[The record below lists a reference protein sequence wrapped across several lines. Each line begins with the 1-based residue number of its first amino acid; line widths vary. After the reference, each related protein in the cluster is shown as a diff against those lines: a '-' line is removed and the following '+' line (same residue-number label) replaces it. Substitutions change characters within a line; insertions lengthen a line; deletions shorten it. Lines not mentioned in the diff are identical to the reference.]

1 MLLVGGLIVILTFV
15 LIVKKY
21 EARLV
26 LFLAGLLMCLIGG
39 LPGDVMKAFTKA
51 MVNNSLVP
59 TICTVMGFSYVM
71 RLTTCDQH
79 LVQSISGILK
89 RGRAILVPISFFL
102 TWWISL
108 AIPSASGCSAA
119 VGSILIPTL
128 IAAGVHPAMA
138 AATVL
143 AGTWGSAISPGNAHN
158 PFVADLAGT
167 DMMTVIINETP
178 ASVIAS
184 IACVVVMTVY
194 AVLRKEG
201 ATEERRLAYLKEI
214 GEEGTKKAS
223 FHVRPLLAIVPLVPL
238 FLLILGS
245 KQVGLLPEI
254 SVPLS
259 MLIGVALGFLVTL
272 KDAQEICRKF
282 FEGMGNAYADV
293 IGLIICASVFTTGM
307 TAIGL
312 TGALTEL
319 MEGSQAAA
327 AAAGTFGPFF
337 IAVISGSGDAAAFA
351 FNGAIT
357 PFAEQFGLSIMDLG
371 SLAQIA
377 GAMGR
382 SMSPI
387 AGAAIICAGL
397 AKVNPIE
404 VSKRNALPCL
414 ASAIVLML
422 LLSYVCVDSQK
433 GDYPDG
439 IQRND

>member
-1 MLLVGGLIVILTFV
+1 MVIAGVIVVVLAFV
-15 LIVKKY
+15 AIVKKY

-26 LFLAGLLMCLIGG
+26 LFLAGVLMCFIGG
-39 LPGDVMKAFTKA
+39 LPNDVIKALTKA
-51 MVNNSLVP
+51 MTNNSLVP

-71 RLTTCDQH
+71 KLTECDKH
-79 LVQSISGILK
+79 LVNSISGLLR
-89 RGRAILVPISFFL
+89 RGRVVLVPIAFFL

-138 AATVL
+138 GAVVL

-167 DMMTVIINETP
+167 DMMTVVLNETP

-184 IACVVVMTVY
+184 VTCVIALTIIAVVFH
-194 AVLRKEG
+194 EG
-201 ATEERRLAYLKEI
+201 ADEERRVAHLAEQ
-214 GEEGTKKAS
+214 GEPVMAARA
-223 FHVRPLLAIVPLVPL
+223 FRVNPLRAIVPLVPL
-238 FLLILGS
+238 VLLVLGS
-245 KQVGLLPEI
+245 KQVAVLPEV
-254 SVPLS
+254 SVPTS
-259 MLIGVALGFLVTL
+259 MIIGVVLGFLVTL
-272 KDAQEICRKF
+272 KDAQEICRRF
-282 FEGMGNAYADV
+282 FRGMGDAYADV
-293 IGLIICASVFTTGM
+293 IGLIVCATIFTTGM

-312 TGALTEL
+312 TGALTDL
-319 MEGSQAAA
+319 MKNSDAMA

-357 PFAEQFGLSIMDLG
+357 PFAEQFGMSIMDLG

-382 SMSPI
+382 SMSPV

-397 AKVNPIE
+397 AHVNPIE
-404 VSKRNALPCL
+404 LAKRNAVPCL
-414 ASAIVLML
+414 VAAITLMIL
-422 LLSYVCVDSQK
+422 L
-433 GDYPDG
+433 
-439 IQRND
+439 

>member
-1 MLLVGGLIVILTFV
+1 MLIAGGILVILTFV

-26 LFLAGLLMCLIGG
+26 LFCAGLIMCLIGG

-71 RLTTCDQH
+71 KLTQCDQH

-89 RGRAILVPISFFL
+89 KGRALLVPLSFLL

-184 IACVVVMTVY
+184 IACVAVMTAY
-194 AVLRKEG
+194 AYLFKEG
-201 ATEERRLAYLKEI
+201 ASAERSKAYLEKI
-214 GEEGTKKAS
+214 AEEEHLKMNS
-223 FHVRPLLAIVPLVPL
+223 FKVNPLRALVPIVPL

-245 KQVGLLPEI
+245 KQVGILPEI

-259 MLIGVALGFLVTL
+259 MIIGVVLGLLVTWSN
-272 KDAQEICRKF
+272 AQDVCRNF
-282 FEGMGNAYADV
+282 FKGMGDSYADV
-293 IGLIICASVFTTGM
+293 IGLIVCASVFTTGM
-307 TAIGL
+307 TAVGL
-312 TGALTEL
+312 TGALTDL
-319 MEGSQAAA
+319 MKGSQSIA

-337 IAVISGSGDAAAFA
+337 IAIISGSGDAAAFA
-351 FNGAIT
+351 FNGAVT
-357 PFAEQFGLSIMDLG
+357 PFAEQFGMSIMDLG

-382 SMSPI
+382 SISPV

-414 ASAIVLML
+414 AAAVVLMML
-422 LLSYVCVDSQK
+422 L
-433 GDYPDG
+433 
-439 IQRND
+439 

>member
-1 MLLVGGLIVILTFV
+1 MLFAGGLIVILTFV

-184 IACVVVMTVY
+184 IACVVVMTAY

-293 IGLIICASVFTTGM
+293 IGLIVCASVFTTGM

-422 LLSYVCVDSQK
+422 LL
-433 GDYPDG
+433 
-439 IQRND
+439 

>member
-102 TWWISL
+102 TLWISL

-184 IACVVVMTVY
+184 IACVVVMTAY

-201 ATEERRLAYLKEI
+201 ATEERRLAYLREI
-214 GEEGTKKAS
+214 GEEGVKEAS

-293 IGLIICASVFTTGM
+293 IGLIVCASVFTTGM

-422 LLSYVCVDSQK
+422 LL
-433 GDYPDG
+433 
-439 IQRND
+439 

>member
-138 AATVL
+138 AATML

-184 IACVVVMTVY
+184 IACVVVMTAY

-293 IGLIICASVFTTGM
+293 IGLIVCASVFTTGM

-422 LLSYVCVDSQK
+422 LL
-433 GDYPDG
+433 
-439 IQRND
+439 

>member
-184 IACVVVMTVY
+184 IAGVVVMTAY

-272 KDAQEICRKF
+272 QDAQEICRKF

-293 IGLIICASVFTTGM
+293 IGLIVCASVFTTGM

-422 LLSYVCVDSQK
+422 LL
-433 GDYPDG
+433 
-439 IQRND
+439 

>member
-79 LVQSISGILK
+79 LVQSISGVLK
-89 RGRAILVPISFFL
+89 RGRALLVPISFFL

-184 IACVVVMTVY
+184 IACVVVMTAY

-293 IGLIICASVFTTGM
+293 IGLIVCASVFTTGM

-422 LLSYVCVDSQK
+422 LL
-433 GDYPDG
+433 
-439 IQRND
+439 

>member
-184 IACVVVMTVY
+184 IACVVVMTAY

-214 GEEGTKKAS
+214 GEEGVKEAS

-272 KDAQEICRKF
+272 RDAQEICRKF

-293 IGLIICASVFTTGM
+293 IGLIVCASVFTTGM

-422 LLSYVCVDSQK
+422 LL
-433 GDYPDG
+433 
-439 IQRND
+439 

>member
-79 LVQSISGILK
+79 LVQSISGVLK

-214 GEEGTKKAS
+214 GEEGEKAEE

-293 IGLIICASVFTTGM
+293 IGLIVCASVFTTGM

-422 LLSYVCVDSQK
+422 LL
-433 GDYPDG
+433 
-439 IQRND
+439 

>member
-184 IACVVVMTVY
+184 IACVVVMTAY

-293 IGLIICASVFTTGM
+293 IGLIVCASVFTTGM

-382 SMSPI
+382 SMSPDRKSTR
-387 AGAAIICAGL
+387 L
-397 AKVNPIE
+397 NSSHP
-404 VSKRNALPCL
+404 
-414 ASAIVLML
+414 
-422 LLSYVCVDSQK
+422 
-433 GDYPDG
+433 
-439 IQRND
+439 

>member
-102 TWWISL
+102 TWWIGL

-184 IACVVVMTVY
+184 IACVAVMTVY

-214 GEEGTKKAS
+214 GEEGEKAEE

-272 KDAQEICRKF
+272 QDAQEICRKF

-293 IGLIICASVFTTGM
+293 IGLIVCASVFTTGM

-422 LLSYVCVDSQK
+422 LL
-433 GDYPDG
+433 
-439 IQRND
+439 

>member
-184 IACVVVMTVY
+184 IACVVVMTAY

-272 KDAQEICRKF
+272 QDAQEICRKF

-293 IGLIICASVFTTGM
+293 IGLIVCASVFTTGM

-422 LLSYVCVDSQK
+422 LL
-433 GDYPDG
+433 
-439 IQRND
+439 

>member
-184 IACVVVMTVY
+184 IACVVVMTAY

-293 IGLIICASVFTTGM
+293 IGLIVCASVFTTGM

-387 AGAAIICAGL
+387 AGASIICAGL

-422 LLSYVCVDSQK
+422 LL
-433 GDYPDG
+433 
-439 IQRND
+439 

>member
-184 IACVVVMTVY
+184 IACVVVMTAY

-201 ATEERRLAYLKEI
+201 ATEERRFAYLKEI
-214 GEEGTKKAS
+214 GEEGVKEAS

-272 KDAQEICRKF
+272 QDAQEICRKF

-293 IGLIICASVFTTGM
+293 IGLIVCASVFTTGM

-337 IAVISGSGDAAAFA
+337 IAVISGSGDAVAFA

-422 LLSYVCVDSQK
+422 LL
-433 GDYPDG
+433 
-439 IQRND
+439 

>member
-1 MLLVGGLIVILTFV
+1 MLIVGGLIVILTFV

-71 RLTTCDQH
+71 RLTECDQH
-79 LVQSISGILK
+79 LVQSISGLLRK
-89 RGRAILVPISFFL
+89 GRAVLVPLSFLL

-178 ASVIAS
+178 ASIIAS
-184 IACVVVMTVY
+184 LACVAVMTAY
-194 AVLRKEG
+194 AVIRREG
-201 ATEERRLAYLKEI
+201 ATEERRVAYMASL
-214 GEEGTKKAS
+214 GEDKKQMES
-223 FHVRPLLAIVPLVPL
+223 FHVNPLRAIVPLVPL
-238 FLLILGS
+238 LLLIVSS
-245 KQVGLLPEI
+245 KQVGLIPEV

-272 KDAQEICRKF
+272 TDLQEVCRKF
-282 FEGMGNAYADV
+282 FQGMGNAYADV
-293 IGLIICASVFTTGM
+293 IGLIVCASVFTAGM

-312 TGALTEL
+312 TGALTDL
-319 MEGSQAAA
+319 MKGSQSAA
-327 AAAGTFGPFF
+327 AAAGTFGPFL

-351 FNGAIT
+351 FNGAVT
-357 PFAEQFGLSIMDLG
+357 PFAEQFGMSIMDLG

-382 SMSPI
+382 SISPV

-404 VSKRNALPCL
+404 VSKRNALPCFVAAL
-414 ASAIVLML
+414 VLMIML
-422 LLSYVCVDSQK
+422 
-433 GDYPDG
+433 
-439 IQRND
+439 

>member
-1 MLLVGGLIVILTFV
+1 MLFAGGLIVILTFV

-79 LVQSISGILK
+79 LVQSISGVLK
-89 RGRAILVPISFFL
+89 RGRALLVPISFFL

-184 IACVVVMTVY
+184 IACVAVMTVY
-194 AVLRKEG
+194 AVLRRENAALRILRHSGRKG
-201 ATEERRLAYLKEI
+201 RRKRRSTCA
-214 GEEGTKKAS
+214 
-223 FHVRPLLAIVPLVPL
+223 RC
-238 FLLILGS
+238 
-245 KQVGLLPEI
+245 LP
-254 SVPLS
+254 S
-259 MLIGVALGFLVTL
+259 
-272 KDAQEICRKF
+272 CR
-282 FEGMGNAYADV
+282 
-293 IGLIICASVFTTGM
+293 LC
-307 TAIGL
+307 
-312 TGALTEL
+312 
-319 MEGSQAAA
+319 
-327 AAAGTFGPFF
+327 
-337 IAVISGSGDAAAFA
+337 
-351 FNGAIT
+351 
-357 PFAEQFGLSIMDLG
+357 
-371 SLAQIA
+371 
-377 GAMGR
+377 R
-382 SMSPI
+382 SS
-387 AGAAIICAGL
+387 
-397 AKVNPIE
+397 
-404 VSKRNALPCL
+404 S
-414 ASAIVLML
+414 
-422 LLSYVCVDSQK
+422 
-433 GDYPDG
+433 
-439 IQRND
+439 

>member
-184 IACVVVMTVY
+184 IACVAVMTVY

-214 GEEGTKKAS
+214 GEEGVKEAS

-272 KDAQEICRKF
+272 QDAQEICRKF

-293 IGLIICASVFTTGM
+293 IGLIVCASVFTTGM

-422 LLSYVCVDSQK
+422 LL
-433 GDYPDG
+433 
-439 IQRND
+439 

>member
-1 MLLVGGLIVILTFV
+1 MLAVGGILVILTFV
-15 LIVKKY
+15 LIVKKI

-26 LFLAGLLMCLIGG
+26 LFAAGLLMCLIGG
-39 LPGDVMKAFTKA
+39 VPGDVMTAFTKA

-71 RLTTCDQH
+71 KLTECDQH
-79 LVQSISGILK
+79 LVHSISGVLNK
-89 RGRAILVPISFFL
+89 GRALLVPLAFFL

-108 AIPSASGCSAA
+108 AIPSASGCAAA

-138 AATVL
+138 GAVVL

-178 ASVIAS
+178 ASVLAS
-184 IACVVVMTVY
+184 LACV
-194 AVLRKEG
+194 AVLTAYAFWQKEG
-201 ATEERRLAYLKEI
+201 ASAERQQAAAGAPGSGKR
-214 GEEGTKKAS
+214 
-223 FHVRPLLAIVPLVPL
+223 VNPLRAIVPLVPL

-245 KQVGLLPEI
+245 KQVAVLPEI

-259 MLIGVALGFLVTL
+259 MLIGVALGLLVTWS
-272 KDAQEICRKF
+272 DAQQVCRNF
-282 FEGMGNAYADV
+282 FDGMGSAYGSV
-293 IGLIICASVFTTGM
+293 IGLIVCASVFTTGM
-307 TAIGL
+307 SAVGL
-312 TGALTEL
+312 TGALTDI
-319 MEGSQAAA
+319 MKGSQSAA

-351 FNGAIT
+351 FNGAVT
-357 PFAEQFGLSIMDLG
+357 PFAAQFGLSIMDLG

-382 SMSPI
+382 SMSPV

-397 AKVNPIE
+397 AKVNPME
-404 VSKRNALPCL
+404 LAKRNALPCV
-414 ASAIVLML
+414 AAAAVLML
-422 LLSYVCVDSQK
+422 LL
-433 GDYPDG
+433 
-439 IQRND
+439 

>member
-1 MLLVGGLIVILTFV
+1 MLIAGGILVILTFV

-26 LFLAGLLMCLIGG
+26 LFCAGLIMCLIGG

-71 RLTTCDQH
+71 KLTQCDQH

-89 RGRAILVPISFFL
+89 KGRALLVPLSFLL

-184 IACVVVMTVY
+184 IACVAVMTAY
-194 AVLRKEG
+194 AYLFKEG
-201 ATEERRLAYLKEI
+201 ASAERSKAYLEKI
-214 GEEGTKKAS
+214 AEEEHLKMNS
-223 FHVRPLLAIVPLVPL
+223 FKVNPLRALVPIVPL

-245 KQVGLLPEI
+245 KQVGILPEI

-259 MLIGVALGFLVTL
+259 MIIGVVLGLLVTWSN
-272 KDAQEICRKF
+272 AQDVCRNF
-282 FEGMGNAYADV
+282 FKGMGDSYADV
-293 IGLIICASVFTTGM
+293 IGLIVCASVFTTGM
-307 TAIGL
+307 TAVGL
-312 TGALTEL
+312 TGALTDL
-319 MEGSQAAA
+319 MKGSQSIA

-337 IAVISGSGDAAAFA
+337 IAIISGSGDAAAFA
-351 FNGAIT
+351 FNGAVT
-357 PFAEQFGLSIMDLG
+357 PFAEQFGMSIMDLG

-382 SMSPI
+382 SISPV

-397 AKVNPIE
+397 ARVNPIE

-414 ASAIVLML
+414 AAAIVLMML
-422 LLSYVCVDSQK
+422 L
-433 GDYPDG
+433 
-439 IQRND
+439 

>member
-1 MLLVGGLIVILTFV
+1 M
-15 LIVKKY
+15 
-21 EARLV
+21 
-26 LFLAGLLMCLIGG
+26 
-39 LPGDVMKAFTKA
+39 
-51 MVNNSLVP
+51 
-59 TICTVMGFSYVM
+59 
-71 RLTTCDQH
+71 
-79 LVQSISGILK
+79 
-89 RGRAILVPISFFL
+89 
-102 TWWISL
+102 
-108 AIPSASGCSAA
+108 
-119 VGSILIPTL
+119 
-128 IAAGVHPAMA
+128 
-138 AATVL
+138 L

-167 DMMTVIINETP
+167 DMMTVILNETP

-184 IACVVVMTVY
+184 IACVAVMTVY
-194 AVLRKEG
+194 AVLRREG
-201 ATEERRLAYLKEI
+201 ATEERRLAYLEAL
-214 GEEGTKKAS
+214 GEEGAKEEA

-245 KQVGLLPEI
+245 KQVGLLLNGYKIANPTILARVSDEE
-254 SVPLS
+254 L
-259 MLIGVALGFLVTL
+259 T
-272 KDAQEICRKF
+272 KF

-293 IGLIICASVFTTGM
+293 IGLIVCASVFTTGM

-312 TGALTEL
+312 TGALTDL

-422 LLSYVCVDSQK
+422 LL
-433 GDYPDG
+433 
-439 IQRND
+439 

>member
-1 MLLVGGLIVILTFV
+1 MLAVGGILVILTFV
-15 LIVKKY
+15 LIVKKI

-26 LFLAGLLMCLIGG
+26 LFVAGLLMCLIGG
-39 LPGDVMKAFTKA
+39 VPGDVMTAFTKA

-71 RLTTCDQH
+71 KLTECDQH
-79 LVQSISGILK
+79 LVHSISGVLNK
-89 RGRAILVPISFFL
+89 GRALLVPLAFFL

-108 AIPSASGCSAA
+108 AIPSASGCAAA

-138 AATVL
+138 GAVVL

-178 ASVIAS
+178 ASVLAS
-184 IACVVVMTVY
+184 LACV
-194 AVLRKEG
+194 AVLTAYAFWQKEG
-201 ATEERRLAYLKEI
+201 ASAERQQAAAGAPGSGKR
-214 GEEGTKKAS
+214 
-223 FHVRPLLAIVPLVPL
+223 VNPLRAIVPLVPL

-245 KQVGLLPEI
+245 KQVAVLPEI

-259 MLIGVALGFLVTL
+259 MLIGVALGLLVTWS
-272 KDAQEICRKF
+272 DAQQVCRNF
-282 FEGMGNAYADV
+282 FDGMGSAYGSV
-293 IGLIICASVFTTGM
+293 IGLIVCASVFTTGM
-307 TAIGL
+307 SAVGL
-312 TGALTEL
+312 TGALTDI
-319 MEGSQAAA
+319 MKGSQSAA

-351 FNGAIT
+351 FNGAVT
-357 PFAEQFGLSIMDLG
+357 PFAAQFGLSIMDLG

-382 SMSPI
+382 SMSPV

-397 AKVNPIE
+397 AKVNPME
-404 VSKRNALPCL
+404 LAKRNALPCVV
-414 ASAIVLML
+414 AAAVLML
-422 LLSYVCVDSQK
+422 LL
-433 GDYPDG
+433 
-439 IQRND
+439 

>member
-184 IACVVVMTVY
+184 IACVIVMTAY

-272 KDAQEICRKF
+272 QDAQEICRKF

-293 IGLIICASVFTTGM
+293 IGLIVCASVFTTGM

-397 AKVNPIE
+397 ARVNPIE

-422 LLSYVCVDSQK
+422 LL
-433 GDYPDG
+433 
-439 IQRND
+439 

>member
-184 IACVVVMTVY
+184 IACVVVMTAY

-214 GEEGTKKAS
+214 GEEGVKEAS

-254 SVPLS
+254 SVPLL

-293 IGLIICASVFTTGM
+293 IGLIVCASVFTTGM

-422 LLSYVCVDSQK
+422 LL
-433 GDYPDG
+433 
-439 IQRND
+439 

>member
-184 IACVVVMTVY
+184 IACVVVMTAY

-214 GEEGTKKAS
+214 GEEGGKEAS

-259 MLIGVALGFLVTL
+259 MIIGVALGFLVTL
-272 KDAQEICRKF
+272 QDAQEICRKF

-293 IGLIICASVFTTGM
+293 IGLIVCASVFTTGM

-422 LLSYVCVDSQK
+422 LL
-433 GDYPDG
+433 
-439 IQRND
+439 

>member
-184 IACVVVMTVY
+184 IACVVVMTAY

-422 LLSYVCVDSQK
+422 LL
-433 GDYPDG
+433 
-439 IQRND
+439 

>member
-1 MLLVGGLIVILTFV
+1 MLFAGGLIVILTFV

-79 LVQSISGILK
+79 LVQSISGVLK
-89 RGRAILVPISFFL
+89 RGRALLVPISFFL

-167 DMMTVIINETP
+167 DMMTVILNETP

-184 IACVVVMTVY
+184 IACVAVMTVY
-194 AVLRKEG
+194 AVLRREG
-201 ATEERRLAYLKEI
+201 ATEERRLAYLEAL
-214 GEEGTKKAS
+214 GEEGAKEEA

-254 SVPLS
+254 SVRARMHS
-259 MLIGVALGFLVTL
+259 CF
-272 KDAQEICRKF
+272 
-282 FEGMGNAYADV
+282 
-293 IGLIICASVFTTGM
+293 
-307 TAIGL
+307 
-312 TGALTEL
+312 
-319 MEGSQAAA
+319 
-327 AAAGTFGPFF
+327 
-337 IAVISGSGDAAAFA
+337 
-351 FNGAIT
+351 
-357 PFAEQFGLSIMDLG
+357 
-371 SLAQIA
+371 
-377 GAMGR
+377 
-382 SMSPI
+382 
-387 AGAAIICAGL
+387 
-397 AKVNPIE
+397 
-404 VSKRNALPCL
+404 
-414 ASAIVLML
+414 
-422 LLSYVCVDSQK
+422 
-433 GDYPDG
+433 
-439 IQRND
+439 

>member
-21 EARLV
+21 GARLV

-184 IACVVVMTVY
+184 IACVVVMTAY

-201 ATEERRLAYLKEI
+201 ATEERRLAYLREI
-214 GEEGTKKAS
+214 GEEGVKEAS

-293 IGLIICASVFTTGM
+293 IGLIVCASVFTTGM

-422 LLSYVCVDSQK
+422 LL
-433 GDYPDG
+433 
-439 IQRND
+439 

>member
-102 TWWISL
+102 TWWISQ

-184 IACVVVMTVY
+184 IACVVVMTAY

-214 GEEGTKKAS
+214 GEEGGKEEA

-293 IGLIICASVFTTGM
+293 IGLIVCASVFTTGM

-422 LLSYVCVDSQK
+422 LL
-433 GDYPDG
+433 
-439 IQRND
+439 

>member
-51 MVNNSLVP
+51 MVNNTLVP

-184 IACVVVMTVY
+184 IACVVVMTAY

-214 GEEGTKKAS
+214 GEEGVKEES
-223 FHVRPLLAIVPLVPL
+223 FHVRPLLAIVPL

-272 KDAQEICRKF
+272 QDAQEICRKF

-293 IGLIICASVFTTGM
+293 IGLIVCASVFTTGM

-422 LLSYVCVDSQK
+422 LL
-433 GDYPDG
+433 
-439 IQRND
+439 

>member
-184 IACVVVMTVY
+184 IACVVVMTAY

-214 GEEGTKKAS
+214 GEEGVKEAS

-293 IGLIICASVFTTGM
+293 IGLIVCASVFTTGM

-357 PFAEQFGLSIMDLG
+357 PFAEQFGLFIMDLG

-422 LLSYVCVDSQK
+422 LL
-433 GDYPDG
+433 
-439 IQRND
+439 

>member
-79 LVQSISGILK
+79 LVQSISGVLK

-259 MLIGVALGFLVTL
+259 MLIGVELGFLVTL

-293 IGLIICASVFTTGM
+293 IGLIVCASVFTTGM

-422 LLSYVCVDSQK
+422 LL
-433 GDYPDG
+433 
-439 IQRND
+439 